1 MLHKAEAYIPFR
13 IIQKHHGNGR
23 HSIQQDKGCFINPS
37 QFLIISKKWYNI
49 FLALFFFAVFQ
60 QRNDNTFQTIPKPAS
75 MTVNDFVIRQ
85 DDTIQISFPQLEA
98 ICFIQYHIHI
108 LREFFPIF
116 YIIMGNHIPQQICR
130 LSADIPFSVEHQVI
144 EEVHCH
150 LLLPLIHICKVFR
163 KNIQICPCILPIACT
178 AGCFQNITKSQFPA
192 QLMHQ
197 ANIMVNGNIF
207 ERIHRF
213 INIQQC
219 RISLRN
225 RLQCTAGQIYIDA
238 KGFHIIF
245 KVFQTGINVAIAI
258 FFGCVHIIQL
268 IQNHRKGRCQAVE
281 AHDFFAFFIIAIVF
295 HPEIGINQ
303 YQGFHSKIFQF
314 QIPSGMV
321 CGNMSD
327 VRQFMDSAP
336 KVCII
341 IMQVRNSSDFIFP
354 ASIFPD
360 VMGSCGAGN
369 QRQIHRNACLCKL
382 SCNMHGNMMH
392 PCYMSQ
398 HIKRHNFPANTHQF
412 I

>member
-1 MLHKAEAYIPFR
+1 
-13 IIQKHHGNGR
+13 
-23 HSIQQDKGCFINPS
+23 
-37 QFLIISKKWYNI
+37 
-49 FLALFFFAVFQ
+49 
-60 QRNDNTFQTIPKPAS
+60 
-75 MTVNDFVIRQ
+75 
-85 DDTIQISFPQLEA
+85 
-98 ICFIQYHIHI
+98 
-108 LREFFPIF
+108 
-116 YIIMGNHIPQQICR
+116 MGNHIPQQICR
-130 LSADIPFSVEHQVI
+130 LSADIPFSVEHQI
-144 EEVHCH
+144 IQKVHCH
-150 LLLPLIHICKVFR
+150 LFLTLVHISEIFR

-197 ANIMVNGNIF
+197 AYIMVNGNIF

-245 KVFQTGINVAIAI
+245 KVFQTGINVTITI

-295 HPEIGINQ
+295 HAEIGINQ

-336 KVCII
+336 KVCVI

-360 VMGSCGAGN
+360 VMSSCGAGN
-369 QRQIHRNACLCKL
+369 QRQIHRNTCLCKL
-382 SCNMHGNMMH
+382 SCNVHGNMMH
-392 PCYMSQ
+392 PCHMCQ